1 MVNREREVLTSWT
14 RGSYLERRMT
24 IQVEGTA
31 RVQIG
36 KLTRRRNV
44 VCSGAKTS
52 CTVIVRCQTAQ
63 TCCFRPASC
72 SSLSSCSGL
81 QVPCTYSGQS
91 TLPGVGPKCGIEAV
105 AWVGEKNSVEISY
118 RHKDLC
124 SWCYSGGEGK
134 AAGKRAA
141 IGGLWENL
149 GPCRSWSSLDMKI
162 FRL

>member
-1 MVNREREVLTSWT
+1 MVVNRKKEVLTSWT
-14 RGSYLERRMT
+14 KGSYREGRMT

-44 VCSGAKTS
+44 VFLGAKTS

-105 AWVGEKNSVEISY
+105 AST
-118 RHKDLC
+118 L
-124 SWCYSGGEGK
+124 
-134 AAGKRAA
+134 
-141 IGGLWENL
+141 L
-149 GPCRSWSSLDMKI
+149 RSATGTKI
-162 FRL
+162 FVLGVILEVKERLLGRELP